1 MKTLKVEPI
10 SKLTLLLLLGLSS
23 GAGTHAYAQEL
34 RDLFRQVKASV
45 VTVRTVER
53 EINPQSKGEFVKTP
67 GIGSGVL
74 ISADGKVMT
83 AAHIVQ
89 AADRVVVEFT
99 EGKEIP
105 AEVIASVITADV
117 ALLKLEWVPTD
128 AVIARLG
135 DSDQAE
141 VGDQFL

>member
-1 MKTLKVEPI
+1 MKTLKVWQI
-10 SKLTLLLLLGLSS
+10 TLLLLIGLSS
-23 GAGTHAYAQEL
+23 GTGTNAYAQEL

-53 EINPQSKGEFVKTP
+53 EIKPQSKGEFVKTP

-105 AEVIASVITADV
+105 ADVLASVITAYRTAADDFTGPERIERLTRNLIR
-117 ALLKLEWVPTD
+117 ALRDECC
-128 AVIARLG
+128 AI
-135 DSDQAE
+135 
-141 VGDQFL
+141 

>member
-1 MKTLKVEPI
+1 MKTPKAERT
-10 SKLTLLLLLGLSS
+10 SKLTLLLLLWFGS
-23 GAGTHAYAQEL
+23 GAGAHTYAQEL

-53 EINPQSKGEFVKTP
+53 DIKPESKGEFVKTP

-74 ISADGKVMT
+74 ISADGKVLT

-99 EGKEIP
+99 EGSAVNLLYLLAILK
-105 AEVIASVITADV
+105 ALIANT
-117 ALLKLEWVPTD
+117 
-128 AVIARLG
+128 
-135 DSDQAE
+135 
-141 VGDQFL
+141 

>member
-1 MKTLKVEPI
+1 MPPVPPPDVI
-10 SKLTLLLLLGLSS
+10 
-23 GAGTHAYAQEL
+23 A
-34 RDLFRQVKASV
+34 
-45 VTVRTVER
+45 VER
-53 EINPQSKGEFVKTP
+53 ADEPTWTVPP

-117 ALLKLEWVPTD
+117 ALLKLEWVPAD
-128 AVIARLG
+128 AVVARLG
-135 DSDQAE
+135 DSDNAE
-141 VGDQFL
+141 E